1 MLVDSH
7 AHLEVIDDL
16 QSAFDRAKVAGV
28 DKIITVGT
36 SMESSKQCIEIA
48 KDYSNEDLK
57 IYATCGIH
65 PKDGKADV
73 DRLGLFSCFKTLKQL
88 AISSKSVIGVGEAGL
103 DYYPTT
109 TGPEKK
115 FQRELFEEQI
125 KLARELKLPLVV
137 HCRNAWDKI
146 FRLLTIDNRQS
157 SLKGVFHSWT
167 GDWNAAK
174 KALALG
180 FYLSFSGIV
189 TFKQSLRSSTS
200 SAGLKNARQIQE
212 VAKKAPLDRIL
223 IETDSP
229 FLTPSPLRGELN
241 EPKNVRI
248 VGKFIADLRN
258 QSFGLISATT
268 SKNAQKLFKI

>member
-229 FLTPSPLRGELN
+229 
-241 EPKNVRI
+241 
-248 VGKFIADLRN
+248 
-258 QSFGLISATT
+258 
-268 SKNAQKLFKI
+268 